1 MQTTTHRRG
10 RFGIL
15 RHPLI
20 ILLIGTGLSSW
31 LIPSIGDRIN
41 HRKLFREARLKRAT
55 EIINENVETG
65 RNLNRLLTTLE
76 IFQKDS
82 SGPAARFFK
91 LEMEQKELRGIM
103 IDRYLEFDKQAWWW
117 NSQIFLEAKI
127 LEIASPEE
135 LGRLDQISKQ
145 YSENLESSMTAV
157 NAVWNAFLRENYK
170 PDDRRNLDLVN
181 QTRSR
186 LIELNQKRSEL
197 VMEEAQIF
205 ATK

>member
-1 MQTTTHRRG
+1 
-10 RFGIL
+10 
-15 RHPLI
+15 
-20 ILLIGTGLSSW
+20 
-31 LIPSIGDRIN
+31 
-41 HRKLFREARLKRAT
+41 
-55 EIINENVETG
+55 
-65 RNLNRLLTTLE
+65 
-76 IFQKDS
+76 
-82 SGPAARFFK
+82 
-91 LEMEQKELRGIM
+91 
-103 IDRYLEFDKQAWWW
+103 
-117 NSQIFLEAKI
+117 
-127 LEIASPEE
+127 